1 MNTGLSVVPEFM
13 RAMLGDQN
21 FRDIEGICSRLTDL
35 EERGAISPAWHSH
48 IIEEMAGELVTRQ
61 IANEMTEEA
70 LTAPPPCPDASDSCG
85 H

>member
-1 MNTGLSVVPEFM
+1 MNAEQEFM
-13 RAMLGDQN
+13 RAMVGDQN
-21 FRDIEGICSRLTDL
+21 FCDLTSICAKLTAL
-35 EERGAISPAWHSH
+35 EERGAISAAWHSH
-48 IIEEMAGELVTRQ
+48 MLEEIAGELVTRQ